1 MNKNKRLLRPG
12 SRLSLL
18 ESMLVEPYQ
27 TVWDCCCDHGLLG
40 MSLLKRSRAGEVV
53 FVDVLEEQM
62 KKLEAIL
69 RRNCPVDEYTW
80 HVRCG
85 DVKEIVVPNRD
96 SQLFII
102 AGVGARQTVEF
113 INSLC
118 SSAPHAAFDLLI
130 CSVHGNYAVRN
141 ALISNGYRLKGEQI
155 IFENNRFYEGIYVSK
170 DASKEIANTGSVM
183 WDWSNSNHQQYWRRI
198 VGHYRQKARKDPEQY
213 QPIVANYEALLTS
226 SCNI

>member
-1 MNKNKRLLRPG
+1 
-12 SRLSLL
+12 
-18 ESMLVEPYQ
+18 
-27 TVWDCCCDHGLLG
+27 
-40 MSLLKRSRAGEVV
+40 MSLLKGSRAGEVV

-62 KKLEAIL
+62 KKLEATL
-69 RRNCPVDEYTW
+69 RQNCPVDEYRW

-85 DVKEIVVPNRD
+85 DVKNIVVPNRD

-113 INSLC
+113 INSL
-118 SSAPHAAFDLLI
+118 SLSAPHVSFDLLI

-141 ALISNGYRLKGEQI
+141 ALINNGYKLKDEQI

-170 DASKEIANTGSVM
+170 GASEEIANTGSSM

>member
-18 ESMLVEPYQ
+18 ENMLVEPYRM
-27 TVWDCCCDHGLLG
+27 VWDCCCDHGLLG
-40 MSLLKRSRAGEVV
+40 MSLLKRSRASEVI
-53 FVDVLEEQM
+53 FVDVLEKQM
-62 KKLEAIL
+62 KKLEATL
-69 RRNCPVDEYTW
+69 RQNCPVDEYRW

-85 DVKEIVVPNRD
+85 DVKNIVVPDRD

-113 INSLC
+113 INSL
-118 SSAPHAAFDLLI
+118 SLSAPHVSFDLLI

-141 ALISNGYRLKGEQI
+141 ALINNGYKLKDEQI

-170 DASKEIANTGSVM
+170 GASEEIANTGSSM

-198 VGHYRQKARKDPEQY
+198 VGHYRQKARKDPEQF
-213 QPIVANYEALLTS
+213 QPIIADYEELLTS
-226 SCNI
+226 SSNI

>member
-1 MNKNKRLLRPG
+1 MDKNKRLLRPG

-18 ESMLVEPYQ
+18 ENMLVEPYRM
-27 TVWDCCCDHGLLG
+27 VWDCCCDHGLLG
-40 MSLLKRSRAGEVV
+40 MSLLKRSRASEVI

-62 KKLEAIL
+62 KKLEATL
-69 RRNCPVDEYTW
+69 RQNYPVDEYRW

-85 DVKEIVVPNRD
+85 DVKNIVVPNRD

-113 INSLC
+113 INSL
-118 SSAPHAAFDLLI
+118 SLSAPHVSFDLLI

-141 ALISNGYRLKGEQI
+141 ALINNGYKLKGEQI

-170 DASKEIANTGSVM
+170 GASEEIANTGSTM

-198 VGHYRQKARKDPEQY
+198 VGHYRQKARNDPEQY

>member
-1 MNKNKRLLRPG
+1 MDKNKRLLRPG

-18 ESMLVEPYQ
+18 ENMLVEPYRM
-27 TVWDCCCDHGLLG
+27 VWDCCCDHGLLG
-40 MSLLKRSRAGEVV
+40 MSLLKRSRASEVI

-62 KKLEAIL
+62 KKLEATL
-69 RRNCPVDEYTW
+69 RQNCPVDEYRW

-85 DVKEIVVPNRD
+85 DVKNIVVPNRE

-113 INSLC
+113 INSL
-118 SSAPHAAFDLLI
+118 SLSAPHVSFDLLI

-141 ALISNGYRLKGEQI
+141 ALINNGYKLKGEQI

-170 DASKEIANTGSVM
+170 GASEEIANTGS
-183 WDWSNSNHQQYWRRI
+183 
-198 VGHYRQKARKDPEQY
+198 
-213 QPIVANYEALLTS
+213 
-226 SCNI
+226 

>member
-1 MNKNKRLLRPG
+1 MSKNKRLLRPG

-18 ESMLVEPYQ
+18 ENMLAEPYK

-40 MSLLKRSRAGEVV
+40 MSLLKRSRAGEVI

-62 KKLEAIL
+62 KKLEATL
-69 RRNCPVDEYTW
+69 RRNCPLDEYTW
-80 HVRCG
+80 HIHCG
-85 DVKEIVVPNRD
+85 DVKDIIVPNSD

-118 SSAPHAAFDLLI
+118 SSAPRTPFDLLI

-141 ALISNGYRLKGEQI
+141 ALISNGYKLKGEQI
-155 IFENNRFYEGIYVSK
+155 IFENNRFYEGTI
-170 DASKEIANTGSVM
+170 
-183 WDWSNSNHQQYWRRI
+183 Q
-198 VGHYRQKARKDPEQY
+198 
-213 QPIVANYEALLTS
+213 S
-226 SCNI
+226 ST

>member
-1 MNKNKRLLRPG
+1 MDKNKRLLRPG

-18 ESMLVEPYQ
+18 ENMLVEPYRM
-27 TVWDCCCDHGLLG
+27 VWDCCCDHGLLG
-40 MSLLKRSRAGEVV
+40 MSLLKRSRASEVI

-62 KKLEAIL
+62 KKLEATL
-69 RRNCPVDEYTW
+69 RQNYPVDEYRW
-80 HVRCG
+80 HVRCA
-85 DVKEIVVPNRD
+85 DVKNIVVPNRD

-113 INSLC
+113 INSL
-118 SSAPHAAFDLLI
+118 SLSAPHVSFDLLI

-141 ALISNGYRLKGEQI
+141 ALINNGYKLRGEQI

-170 DASKEIANTGSVM
+170 GASEEIANTGSAM

-213 QPIVANYEALLTS
+213 HPIVANYEALLTS

>member
-85 DVKEIVVPNRD
+85 DVKDIVVPNRD

-113 INSLC
+113 INSSMFIC
-118 SSAPHAAFDLLI
+118 SSGCI
-130 CSVHGNYAVRN
+130 
-141 ALISNGYRLKGEQI
+141 
-155 IFENNRFYEGIYVSK
+155 
-170 DASKEIANTGSVM
+170 
-183 WDWSNSNHQQYWRRI
+183 
-198 VGHYRQKARKDPEQY
+198 
-213 QPIVANYEALLTS
+213 
-226 SCNI
+226 

>member
-1 MNKNKRLLRPG
+1 
-12 SRLSLL
+12 
-18 ESMLVEPYQ
+18 
-27 TVWDCCCDHGLLG
+27 
-40 MSLLKRSRAGEVV
+40 MSLLKRSRASEVI

-62 KKLEAIL
+62 KKLEATL
-69 RRNCPVDEYTW
+69 RQNYPVDEYRW

-85 DVKEIVVPNRD
+85 DVKNIVVPNRD

-113 INSLC
+113 INSL
-118 SSAPHAAFDLLI
+118 SLSAPHVSFDLLI

-141 ALISNGYRLKGEQI
+141 ALINNGYKLKGEQI
-155 IFENNRFYEGIYVSK
+155 IFENNRFYEGIYVSRG
-170 DASKEIANTGSVM
+170 ASEEIANTGSVM

>member
-1 MNKNKRLLRPG
+1 
-12 SRLSLL
+12 
-18 ESMLVEPYQ
+18 
-27 TVWDCCCDHGLLG
+27 
-40 MSLLKRSRAGEVV
+40 
-53 FVDVLEEQM
+53 
-62 KKLEAIL
+62 
-69 RRNCPVDEYTW
+69 
-80 HVRCG
+80 
-85 DVKEIVVPNRD
+85 VKDIVVPNRD

-102 AGVGARQTVEF
+102 AGIGARQAVEF

-118 SSAPHAAFDLLI
+118 SSAPQAAFDLLI

>member
-1 MNKNKRLLRPG
+1 MDKNKRLLRPG

-18 ESMLVEPYQ
+18 ENMLVESYRM
-27 TVWDCCCDHGLLG
+27 VWDCCCDHGLLG
-40 MSLLKRSRAGEVV
+40 MSLLKRSRASEVI

-62 KKLEAIL
+62 KKLEATL
-69 RRNCPVDEYTW
+69 RQNYPVDEYRW
-80 HVRCG
+80 HVRCA
-85 DVKEIVVPNRD
+85 DVKNIVVPNRD

-113 INSLC
+113 INSL
-118 SSAPHAAFDLLI
+118 SLSAPHVSFDLLI

-141 ALISNGYRLKGEQI
+141 ALINNGYKLKGEQI

-170 DASKEIANTGSVM
+170 GASEEIANTGSAM

-213 QPIVANYEALLTS
+213 HPIVANYEALLTS

>member
-1 MNKNKRLLRPG
+1 
-12 SRLSLL
+12 
-18 ESMLVEPYQ
+18 
-27 TVWDCCCDHGLLG
+27 
-40 MSLLKRSRAGEVV
+40 MSLLKRSLAGEVI

-62 KKLEAIL
+62 KKLEATL
-69 RRNCPVDEYTW
+69 RRNCPLDEYTW
-80 HVRCG
+80 NVHCG
-85 DVKEIVVPNRD
+85 DVKDIVVPNSD

-118 SSAPHAAFDLLI
+118 SSAPRTPFDLLI

-141 ALISNGYRLKGEQI
+141 ALISNGYKLKGEQI
-155 IFENNRFYEGIYVSK
+155 IFENNRFYEGIYVSRSGHE
-170 DASKEIANTGSVM
+170 DIVNTGSKM
-183 WDWSNSNHQQYWRRI
+183 WDWSNSDHQQYWRRI

-213 QPIVANYEALLTS
+213 QPIIANYEALLTS